1 MPNLTSTLKQEISR
15 LARKE
20 LRSETENLKKTS
32 ARYRSEIAAL
42 KRRLDEIE
50 RHVTRTPRGPRNVVA
65 KVNGANGSNGAEHE
79 AVPHNGSARIRYS
92 AKSLAAQRKRLGLS
106 AAEFG
111 KLVGVSA
118 QSVYNWEAEK
128 ARPREKQLAAFAAI
142 RQLGKR
148 DAASILNS
156 AEAQ

>member
-20 LRSETENLKKTS
+20 LRSETENLKKRS
-32 ARYRSEIAAL
+32 ALYRSEIATL
-42 KRRLDEIE
+42 KRRIDDLE
-50 RHVTRTPRGPRNVVA
+50 RQIGTPRRGSQNAAPKA
-65 KVNGANGSNGAEHE
+65 NGAEQHAEEANGSAK
-79 AVPHNGSARIRYS
+79 PRFSAR
-92 AKSLAAQRKRLGLS
+92 SLAAQRKRLGLS

-128 ARPREKQLAAFAAI
+128 ARPREKQLMAFAAI

-148 DAASILNS
+148 DAATLLHQ
-156 AEAQ
+156 E